1 MHGGT
6 QNQFSEVAPTELID
20 QTNDQFVEYELK
32 LNNQDQYNSG
42 AEESEDI
49 EEAIVTGSQQS
60 GFGEANKQLQENLRL
75 KMQAK
80 KEERQKI
87 ISQQPGADSA
97 EGNHSFGAS
106 GMKNTGMKFGTQIV
120 NYQPNF
126 VEQSES
132 DDSNDNQ
139 DRAD

>member
-75 KMQAK
+75 KM
-80 KEERQKI
+80 
-87 ISQQPGADSA
+87 
-97 EGNHSFGAS
+97 
-106 GMKNTGMKFGTQIV
+106 
-120 NYQPNF
+120 
-126 VEQSES
+126 
-132 DDSNDNQ
+132 
-139 DRAD
+139 